1 MTRDEF
7 DAAWDEFFGALRRA
21 RGRAS
26 AEIER
31 EGITLAQYQLLSA
44 FADRGRDDEV
54 PVGVLAEAAGIAQP
68 TATRMLDSLE
78 REGMVERR
86 SSTEDRRRVAVALTN
101 RGRKVVGKKKEL
113 VEAKR
118 AALYRS
124 LPSADRERA
133 ADLLRRLAA
142 VLEEDQR

>member
-26 AEIER
+26 AEVER
-31 EGITLAQYQLLSA
+31 EGITLPQYHLLVSG
-44 FADRGRDDEV
+44 FADRGRGDAV
-54 PVGVLAEAAGIAQP
+54 PVGALAGAAGIAQP

-78 REGMVERR
+78 REGMVKREA
-86 SSTEDRRRVAVALTN
+86 STEDRRRVVVALTN
-101 RGRKVVGKKKEL
+101 RGRRVVEKKKQL
-113 VEAKR
+113 VDAKR

-124 LPSADRERA
+124 LPREDRERA

-142 VLEEDQR
+142 VIEEPQ